1 MKTVYKSYS
10 PSDDIPVYDV
20 VVHRKLVKYYTRETM
35 AAVVAAHELL
45 AEVAVEN
52 DMPFFY
58 SSGETAFMEF
68 YTTAC
73 KTYSERNCVF
83 ATDRFIEDVVP
94 TISPL
99 SQFKMM
105 RNMTHCFVAMEH
117 GLKGDNAALLY
128 SASGLLY
135 SARMCG
141 YNGLVLMGAGKLYAD
156 GAVECG
162 VALVH
167 PSELENH
174 PLLGSTAEAI
184 SFFQSS
190 K

>member
-1 MKTVYKSYS
+1 MKIVYKSYS
-10 PSDDIPVYDV
+10 PSDEIPVFDV

-35 AAVVAAHELL
+35 AAVVAAYELL
-45 AEVAVEN
+45 SGKEVLS

-58 SSGETAFMEF
+58 ASGETALVEF
-68 YTTAC
+68 YTGAC
-73 KTYSERNCVF
+73 KTYSERNTHF

-117 GLKGDNAALLY
+117 GLKGDNAAMLH
-128 SASGLLY
+128 SVSGLLY
-135 SARMCG
+135 SALLCG
-141 YNGLVLMGAGKLYAD
+141 YKGPVLMGAGQLYAD

-162 VALVH
+162 FAQLL
-167 PSELENH
+167 PAELEQH
-174 PLLGSTAEAI
+174 PLLGSLAEAI
-184 SFFQSS
+184 TFFRPL